1 MTPEK
6 VQKVVRHYR
15 CMLDARG
22 ILGRRI
28 VLSATATPDTALAHA
43 RYMCDEIG
51 QRLQEGRIEKA
62 HRHLGFLQAII
73 WAQGLCTLEEL
84 MNDNKPNEAEHDP
97 TQ

>member
-22 ILGRRI
+22 IEGRRI
-28 VLSATATPDTALAHA
+28 VLSATATPETALAHA
-43 RYMCDEIG
+43 RYMCDNISG
-51 QRLQEGRIEKA
+51 YLQEGRVEKA
-62 HRHLGFLQAII
+62 HRHLGFLQSIL
-73 WAQGLCTLEEL
+73 WTQGLCTLEEL
-84 MNDNKPNEAEHDP
+84 MNHNKPDGAAHDP